1 MESKMKITG
10 VAPMIAIPTFIYL
23 ILTILVTYLSDGI
36 FKITSQS
43 NNVILAAGG
52 ALILTGALAVA
63 SCGRKLLKTFDKGI
77 LMTDGLYKIF
87 RNPMY
92 AAYLIFVIP
101 GISMLFNS
109 WLALTTIILNYILF
123 SFLIKREHQYLRE
136 KFGMEYENYLA
147 KVLIKFL

>member
-1 MESKMKITG
+1 MKIIG

-36 FKITSQS
+36 FNITSQS
-43 NNVILAAGG
+43 NYVILAAGKV
-52 ALILTGALAVA
+52 LIVTGALDVVW
-63 SCGRKLLKTFDKGI
+63 KIIKTFDKGT
-77 LMTDGLYKIF
+77 LMTDGLYNIF
-87 RNPMY
+87 RNTTY
-92 AAYLIFVIP
+92 ATYLIFVVP
-101 GISMLFNS
+101 GISLLFNS
-109 WLALTTIILNYILF
+109 LLALTTIILNYILF